1 MQPEHHQK
9 TWGEIRCSRVPA
21 SYKTPAVLLIHTV
34 KSGKTLGSET
44 IVWVKLSKE
53 LIGSGD
59 DYIIINVYIPP
70 QCSAFYSMM
79 FTYSMFWRTRLDST
93 LQTVVI

>member
-79 FTYSMFWRTRLDST
+79 FTYSMFW
-93 LQTVVI
+93 